1 MLLPLADDRSRL
13 GIHAGSIAWSVRG
26 PSRAAP
32 SPTLTPD
39 PRLPHHPSV
48 DRRHFLLT
56 SLAGALAGPLA
67 ADAQPAE
74 KVYRVGLLSADTPR
88 TQDLAQSAF
97 VKTLR
102 ELGWVEGR
110 NLLLEER
117 LAMTTEQLDVLAA
130 ERNWTAR
137 SPAWRSSESVAFS
150 SVLMACC
157 SPSERVLAELALKHR
172 LPAMYSFR
180 EHAEAGGLMAY
191 SADWDVLRRRAV
203 FVDKILKGARPFG
216 AAHRATQHVRVRHQS
231 HGRPGARPHNPAVAV
246 GAGGSGD

>member
-1 MLLPLADDRSRL
+1 M
-13 GIHAGSIAWSVRG
+13 
-26 PSRAAP
+26 
-32 SPTLTPD
+32 TPD

-102 ELGWVEGR
+102 ELGGVEGR

-130 ERNWTAR
+130 ELVRLKVDALGLTIPRSLLAR
-137 SPAWRSSESVAFS
+137 
-150 SVLMACC
+150 
-157 SPSERVLAELALKHR
+157 
-172 LPAMYSFR
+172 
-180 EHAEAGGLMAY
+180 
-191 SADWDVLRRRAV
+191 ADQV
-203 FVDKILKGARPFG
+203 IE
-216 AAHRATQHVRVRHQS
+216 
-231 HGRPGARPHNPAVAV
+231 
-246 GAGGSGD
+246 